1 MDPCSFELI
10 PGTPLSAVFSG
21 CVHQST
27 TIEFDDAYL
36 RAIGA
41 LPPLAPVRFSSSSPI
56 HHAAALHDSIE
67 LPATCEVS
75 DYDADIDV
83 NLREMEKDAKQW
95 PSPEYLKTVQGGL
108 MTKSRRAELVS
119 WMDDF
124 TRYFDLAPGTLH
136 RAVSYVDRVLSQRTL
151 PETDTEHQLQLLG
164 ATAVYTAAKYE
175 EQCSTHKLNATAVAG
190 ICGLDTTSKEVI
202 AMELVMV
209 ETLEYDLSGPTA
221 YTFVEHFM
229 RYAGRGEQD
238 SEVRR
243 LAHHLANRS
252 LYDYSLLQ
260 LLPSVVAASAVFLA
274 RLILNPNAIDVRQWN
289 EDFEELTGYKPTD
302 IILGIESLYMKNH
315 DSRFDV
321 VPDFLEGQLM
331 DFRFFF
337 RNGAVP

>member
-21 CVHQST
+21 CVDQSAT
-27 TIEFDDAYL
+27 TEFDDAYL

-41 LPPLAPVRFSSSSPI
+41 LPSLAPVRFSSSSPI

-190 ICGLDTTSKEVI
+190 ICGLDTTNKEVI
-202 AMELVMV
+202 AIRHGARH
-209 ETLEYDLSGPTA
+209 SGGAGVRPQQAHGPRHTPSSSTSPGTA
-221 YTFVEHFM
+221 AEESKT
-229 RYAGRGEQD
+229 
-238 SEVRR
+238 RR
-243 LAHHLANRS
+243 FSGWRITS
-252 LYDYSLLQ
+252 
-260 LLPSVVAASAVFLA
+260 
-274 RLILNPNAIDVRQWN
+274 
-289 EDFEELTGYKPTD
+289 PTD
-302 IILGIESLYMKNH
+302 RSTTTVCC
-315 DSRFDV
+315 SSCR
-321 VPDFLEGQLM
+321 PWWRRRRSSSPGQS
-331 DFRFFF
+331 
-337 RNGAVP
+337 